1 MWIIF
6 LFGNPNKV
14 LLILLSLLIFSACR
28 VQKNYS
34 VSTVNE
40 KLVLDGRLNREQLNV
55 LVKENWL
62 TINYKSYK
70 PDSLTYKNLVQTD
83 LDSLSFL
90 IFAGSWCSDTKLELP
105 RFLKVIDTLNLGKNP
120 LDMYFLDL
128 NKKSKFVTPSVYN
141 ISLVP
146 TFVVLRAGKEIG
158 RIEETPKESIEK
170 DVLKILR
177 LKR

>member
-1 MWIIF
+1 MWPIF
-6 LFGNPNKV
+6 LFRNPNKV

-70 PDSLTYKNLVQTD
+70 PDSLTYKKLVQTD

-120 LDMYFLDL
+120 LEMYFLDI
-128 NKKSKFVTPSVYN
+128 NKKSKFVNPTVYN

-146 TFVVLRAGKEIG
+146 TFLILRAGKEIG

-170 DVLKILR
+170 DVVQILR
-177 LKR
+177 SKH

>member
-1 MWIIF
+1 MCNIF
-6 LFGNPNKV
+6 LFRNKSKT

-28 VQKNYS
+28 VQKNYT
-34 VSTVNE
+34 VSTVNQ
-40 KLVLDGRLNREQLNV
+40 KLVIDGRLNRKQLNV

-62 TINYKSYK
+62 TNNYTSYK
-70 PDSLTYKNLVQTD
+70 PDNSIYKNLVQTD
-83 LDSLSFL
+83 FDSLSFI

-120 LDMYFLDL
+120 MDIYFLDL

-141 ISLVP
+141 ILLVP
-146 TFVVLRAGKEIG
+146 TFLILRAGIEIG

-170 DVLKILR
+170 DVLQILHS
-177 LKR
+177 KH

>member
-6 LFGNPNKV
+6 LFENPNKV
-14 LLILLSLLIFSACR
+14 LPILLSLLIFSACR

-40 KLVLDGRLNREQLNV
+40 KLVLDGRLNRAQLNV

-70 PDSLTYKNLVQTD
+70 LDSLTYKNLVQTD

-170 DVLKILR
+170 DVLEILR

>member
-70 PDSLTYKNLVQTD
+70 LDSLTYKNLVQTD

>member
-6 LFGNPNKV
+6 LFRNPNKL

-40 KLVLDGRLNREQLNV
+40 KLVLDGRLNRAQLNV

-70 PDSLTYKNLVQTD
+70 LDSSTYKNLVQTD

>member
-6 LFGNPNKV
+6 LFRNPNKL

-40 KLVLDGRLNREQLNV
+40 KLVLDGRLNRAQLNV
-55 LVKENWL
+55 LVKENWH

-70 PDSLTYKNLVQTD
+70 LDSSTYKNLVQTD

-105 RFLKVIDTLNLGKNP
+105 RFLKVIDTLNLGINP